1 LKTSLIKAERIM
13 NKKLRLKLAAFAAI
27 GMGAIG
33 LSMPAGA
40 LTITY
45 DEIVTGAVPG
55 STAPWLTATILNHNG
70 GVNITLTPTVLT
82 PEFITSVFFSLNDT
96 TFRVYPISSDP
107 DIDVQRCNGAAP
119 AGTGPW
125 QMCVAFDASDHARF
139 PDSVTFYVAGLS
151 ESNFV
156 FNSDGWRSVAH
167 VQGISPN
174 CSGWVGDYIGQGGIA
189 PSNDGACG
197 SNSVPEPGTLG
208 LLGLGLFGM
217 AAGMRRRRMH

>member
-1 LKTSLIKAERIM
+1 M
-13 NKKLRLKLAAFAAI
+13 KKIRLKLAALVAI
-27 GMGAIG
+27 GMGTIG
-33 LSMPAGA
+33 LSLPAGA

-45 DEIVTGAVPG
+45 DEIVTGAIPG
-55 STAPWLTATILNHNG
+55 SAAPWLTATIVNTTG

-82 PEFITSVFFSLNDT
+82 PEFITAVYFSLNDT
-96 TFRVYPISSDP
+96 TFTIGNIISDP
-107 DIDVQRCNGAAP
+107 DIDVSRCNGSAP

-139 PDSVTFYVAGLS
+139 PDSVTFYVSGLS
-151 ESNFV
+151 ESAFV

-174 CSGWVGDYIGQGGIA
+174 CSGWVGDYIGTGGIA

-197 SNSVPEPGTLG
+197 STSVPEPGTLG

-217 AAGMRRRRMH
+217 AAGMRRRRKLH